1 MQQKSK
7 KFVTSTVRSH
17 VHLLPLLAAGLAI
30 ISVTAMIAAC
40 LAKNG
45 PTVPDD
51 PEEVSP
57 LMIGQSAPAF
67 DLPRADRNRY
77 RFVPDALDAPVIIVF
92 YRGGWCPYCAAH
104 FMELRKAED
113 KVREMGYELVFISPD
128 RPEKL
133 AESLTELDADYTLL
147 SDSDMEAAKAF
158 GVAFKVDDATIA
170 RYREIGIDL
179 VDASGRDHGLLP
191 VPALFIIG
199 TDGIVRFQYV
209 NPNYKIRI
217 SETLFVAAASAALE
231 QKPLV
236 PLKN

>member
-1 MQQKSK
+1 MQRKTNN
-7 KFVTSTVRSH
+7 FVTSAVRSH

-51 PEEVSP
+51 PEVVSP

-133 AESLTELDADYTLL
+133 AESLTQLDADYTLL

-170 RYREIGIDL
+170 R
-179 VDASGRDHGLLP
+179 
-191 VPALFIIG
+191 
-199 TDGIVRFQYV
+199 
-209 NPNYKIRI
+209 
-217 SETLFVAAASAALE
+217 
-231 QKPLV
+231 
-236 PLKN
+236 